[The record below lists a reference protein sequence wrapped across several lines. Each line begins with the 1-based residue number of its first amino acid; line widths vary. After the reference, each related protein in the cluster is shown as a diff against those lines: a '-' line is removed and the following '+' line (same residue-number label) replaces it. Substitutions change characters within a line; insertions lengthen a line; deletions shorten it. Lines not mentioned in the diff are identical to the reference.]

1 MKHKKADHREG
12 DPFFVEHRRFELL
25 SATSMVA
32 APHWG
37 DCSLSVEKAA
47 DEISATG
54 GRRRLSPSTAAV
66 IVCDQKFNFHTHQSQ
81 NPEPP

>member
-1 MKHKKADHREG
+1 MNQYNIEVMKTGTRER
-12 DPFFVEHRRFELL
+12 PFCARPSAANSEILSSFMLSIDVVAQVITWRFELL

-54 GRRRLSPSTAAV
+54 GRL
-66 IVCDQKFNFHTHQSQ
+66 N
-81 NPEPP
+81 